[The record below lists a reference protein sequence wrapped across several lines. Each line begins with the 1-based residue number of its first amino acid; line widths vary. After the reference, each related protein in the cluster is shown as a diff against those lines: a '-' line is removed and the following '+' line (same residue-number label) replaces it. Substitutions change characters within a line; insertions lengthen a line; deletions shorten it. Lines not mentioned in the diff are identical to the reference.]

1 MLDDVRFAQTNKI
14 GPCLHLP
21 YSENIAPVWIVTNG
35 RQMHQMGPHAPA
47 IPPRNKNRPVYT
59 GTSPELT
66 AFPPAQSPTS
76 PIRARSPLQHTS
88 PPANLSSATPNAT
101 VPQSFDI
108 PQSASLRH
116 DASHVP
122 PPWGLPIPSPNLSE
136 TRATRTR
143 FLARR
148 SDLCASRTIAGLC
161 PTHLNRRCNKG
172 RLLGKGPVVP
182 LRGGAAS
189 PKVLIPSMHPRHHLS
204 CAASRVIRVARALQ
218 GQLPTKMDPLS

>member
-108 PQSASLRH
+108 PQSASSRH

-136 TRATRTR
+136 TTRDENAFPRTSVRSLR
-143 FLARR
+143 FSDDRGSLSDSSQSSLQQGASTWQRPGGSFEGR
-148 SDLCASRTIAGLC
+148 SLS
-161 PTHLNRRCNKG
+161 
-172 RLLGKGPVVP
+172 
-182 LRGGAAS
+182 
-189 PKVLIPSMHPRHHLS
+189 LIH
-204 CAASRVIRVARALQ
+204 I
-218 GQLPTKMDPLS
+218 

>member
-1 MLDDVRFAQTNKI
+1 M
-14 GPCLHLP
+14 
-21 YSENIAPVWIVTNG
+21 PVLLFNT
-35 RQMHQMGPHAPA
+35 
-47 IPPRNKNRPVYT
+47 
-59 GTSPELT
+59 
-66 AFPPAQSPTS
+66 
-76 PIRARSPLQHTS
+76 
-88 PPANLSSATPNAT
+88 
-101 VPQSFDI
+101 
-108 PQSASLRH
+108 LRH
-116 DASHVP
+116 PRTYPAPHRTLLYHSPSTYHKAHHRGMMHPTCFRPGAYLSHP
-122 PPWGLPIPSPNLSE
+122 PTFPKR
-136 TRATRTR
+136 RATRTR